1 MRKYT
6 ESELMQEQPWEQE
19 DKWVVSPVNFLPEV
33 AETMPNIPERVKVSD
48 VSLREAEEN
57 VKCGF
62 TMEQRLEIGKRLFEL
77 GVDAIDC
84 GYTGNPDHEGSM
96 ERLVA
101 KGYVDPA
108 KCNLFLNG
116 KIDDIVAQEEMFKKA
131 IDHIHE
137 IGGSGLNA
145 VCFAPILTQE
155 QADAMAR
162 LIDYGASRYD
172 GFTLNTA
179 LTASTG
185 GVVMSGKL
193 KSPTSSYDW
202 QLPLARKLAEL
213 GSKGIA
219 IADSFGCAST
229 PAFRHICKEMY
240 KAIEGT
246 GAALMVHCHNDFG
259 LGVANTAVGVE
270 EGATWVDGSLCG
282 YGARAGNTPTDEI
295 VVALEALYGV
305 KTNVKL
311 EKLGELTEYMEHI
324 TGAYCQAW
332 KPLTGDTLYY
342 ENSFLCVPNMMAK
355 RAGKDLFRARI
366 NETVNPKLFGKT
378 HEMKFGYA
386 GLNKGVIDGF
396 LTYENLPKTPE
407 IMDRIFTEGQAIILE
422 RKLSG
427 QNPWLEEDEV
437 TALCKKVALG

>member
-1 MRKYT
+1 MKKYT
-6 ESELMQEQPWEQE
+6 EKELMELQPWEQE
-19 DKWVVSPVNFLPEV
+19 DKWVVSAVNFIPEV
-33 AETMPNIPERVKVSD
+33 AETMPNIKEHVKVSD
-48 VSLREAEEN
+48 VTLREAEEN

-62 TMEQRLEIGKRLFEL
+62 TMEQRLEIGRRLYDL
-77 GVDAIDC
+77 GVNAIDC

-96 ERLVA
+96 EALVE
-101 KGYVDPA
+101 KGYVDPS

-116 KIDDIVAQEEMFKKA
+116 KIMDIVAQQDELRKA

-145 VCFAPILTQE
+145 VCFAPIMTQE
-155 QADAMAR
+155 QADAMASF
-162 LIDYGASRYD
+162 IDYAANKYD

-193 KSPTSSYDW
+193 ERPTSSYDW
-202 QLPLARKLAEL
+202 QLPLAKKLAEL
-213 GSKGIA
+213 GSRGIA

-229 PAFRHICKEMY
+229 PAFRHVCKEMY
-240 KAIEGT
+240 KAIDGT
-246 GAALMVHCHNDFG
+246 GAGLMVHCHNDFG
-259 LGVANTAVGVE
+259 LGVANTAAGVE
-270 EGATWVDGSLCG
+270 EGAAWVDGSLCG

-305 KTNVKL
+305 KTDIKL
-311 EKLGELTEYMEHI
+311 EKLGELTEYMEEI

-342 ENSFLCVPNMMAK
+342 ENSFLCVPNMEAK
-355 RAGKDLFRARI
+355 RAGKDLFRARV
-366 NETVNPKLFGKT
+366 NETVNPKLFGKE

-386 GLNKGVIDGF
+386 GLNMGVIDGF
-396 LTYENLPKTPE
+396 LKYNELPQTPE
-407 IMDRIFTEGQAIILE
+407 IMGKIFAEGQEIIAQ
-422 RKLSG
+422 RKASG
-427 QNPWLEEDEV
+427 QDPWLEEDEV
-437 TALCKKVALG
+437 TELCKKLAK